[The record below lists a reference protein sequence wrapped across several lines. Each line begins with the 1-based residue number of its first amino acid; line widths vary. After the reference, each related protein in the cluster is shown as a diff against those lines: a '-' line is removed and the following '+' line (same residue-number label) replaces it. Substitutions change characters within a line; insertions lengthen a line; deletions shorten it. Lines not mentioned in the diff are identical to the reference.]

1 MERYLREKYNPD
13 GSILRQHQLKMLD
26 ILIIIDRIC
35 KKHGIKY
42 WISDGTLLGA
52 VRHGG
57 FIPWDD
63 DLDIQ
68 MMRKDFKHFIKII
81 SEELPEN
88 LALQTHK
95 TDKG

>member
-1 MERYLREKYNPD
+1 MSEDLRVKYNPD

-26 ILIIIDRIC
+26 ILIVIDGIC

-42 WISDGTLLGA
+42 WISDGTLIGE

-63 DLDIQ
+63 DLSIL
-68 MMRKDFKHFIKII
+68 RL
-81 SEELPEN
+81 SV
-88 LALQTHK
+88 
-95 TDKG
+95 KGSHLKL